1 MLRGLASRVKRGQPA
16 TAADLDELVALVN
29 GAIESTRSLA
39 RGLSPVQLER
49 GGLVYALRALV
60 VRARELYGLE
70 VKFRSRVWP
79 ELTLDAAA
87 TTHLYRI
94 AQEALTNAAR
104 HAGATQISIAL
115 NARGRMVT
123 LTVTDDGAGLQDE
136 PGNGMGLRIMR
147 YRAQMMG
154 GELDIA
160 PAEPRGTRVTCRVAQ
175 RETAAGAGR

>member
-1 MLRGLASRVKRGQPA
+1 
-16 TAADLDELVALVN
+16 
-29 GAIESTRSLA
+29 
-39 RGLSPVQLER
+39 
-49 GGLVYALRALV
+49 VYALRALV

-115 NARGRMVT
+115 NARGRTVT